1 MKKITIFLAL
11 LIMLV
16 TVLNFLAVNVDA
28 YDYGA
33 QISTIDGKK
42 DTSKASTS
50 TQNVVGAILQVARIA
65 AIGVALI
72 MLTVLAMK
80 YMYSAPGD
88 RAEIKK
94 HAVVYIVGAVVLF
107 ASSGILGIIKDFAE
121 KNVKSSSA
129 S

>member
-42 DTSKASTS
+42 DSSKASTS

-65 AIGVALI
+65 AVGVALI

-80 YMYSAPGD
+80 YMYSAPRD

-121 KNVKSSSA
+121 KNVKK
-129 S
+129 